1 MAGAKSNARAV
12 SSDGRLRR
20 GERSR
25 EAIVAALFE
34 LVGEG
39 VLEPTAQQVAE
50 RARVG
55 IRSVFRHFD
64 DMDGLFATMDERLRA
79 DALPILREASSEGTL
94 RERARALVDRRV
106 RLFERIAP
114 VQALGRRAALALALP
129 EHAALAAGARAARGA
144 AARAARAFERAFRVV
159 DALDV
164 LLSFEAWDRL
174 RTDQRL
180 SRERARG
187 GARARGAGARRT
199 RGALGAEQPLVRRG
213 HQILVADREPL
224 AQEGHLAGLLG
235 LAGAVAVPHGLELDE
250 VAEPFDAVEVDAH
263 VLEQAD
269 LARLAHDPVDAEHLR
284 EQLLGALGSGSGIT
298 T

>member
-1 MAGAKSNARAV
+1 MAGARASLKEA

-39 VLEPTAQQVAE
+39 VLQPTAQQVAE

-64 DMDGLFATMDERLRA
+64 DMDGLYATMDARLRE
-79 DALPILREASSEGTL
+79 DALPILREASAEGSL
-94 RERARALVDRRV
+94 RERARALVDRRA

-114 VQALGRRAALALALP
+114 YKRSANVQRWRSTFLSAQHATLVRELRGALLRALP
-129 EHAALAAGARAARGA
+129 ELEDAPA
-144 AARAARAFERAFRVV
+144 EWVE
-159 DALDV
+159 ALDV

-180 SRERARG
+180 SRERAQ
-187 GARARGAGARRT
+187 AALERAVL
-199 RGALGAEQPLVRRG
+199 ALAER
-213 HQILVADREPL
+213 A
-224 AQEGHLAGLLG
+224 
-235 LAGAVAVPHGLELDE
+235 
-250 VAEPFDAVEVDAH
+250 
-263 VLEQAD
+263 
-269 LARLAHDPVDAEHLR
+269 LR
-284 EQLLGALGSGSGIT
+284 AS
-298 T
+298 